1 MSKYFEICPT
11 SKTTLEDLELV
22 NKYINAKFCIDS
34 KTGSIG
40 MLKDAEFEGMAYTS
54 YIHDTD
60 ELLKL
65 CGLLYL
71 GRLQKCREVGGE
83 LSHD

>member
-1 MSKYFEICPT
+1 MSKYFEVCPT
-11 SKTTLEDLELV
+11 SKTTVEDLQLM
-22 NKYINAKFCIDS
+22 NKFINAKLCIDS

-40 MLKDAEFEGMAYTS
+40 MLKDSEFDDLSFTS

-60 ELLKL
+60 NLIKL

-71 GRLQKCREVGGE
+71 GRLQKCREMEGE

>member
-11 SKTTLEDLELV
+11 SKTTVEDLELL

-40 MLKDAEFEGMAYTS
+40 MLKDAEYEGISYTS
-54 YIHDTD
+54 CVHDSD
-60 ELLKL
+60 NLNNL
-65 CGLLYL
+65 CGLIYL
-71 GRLQKCREVGGE
+71 GILQKCREMEGE